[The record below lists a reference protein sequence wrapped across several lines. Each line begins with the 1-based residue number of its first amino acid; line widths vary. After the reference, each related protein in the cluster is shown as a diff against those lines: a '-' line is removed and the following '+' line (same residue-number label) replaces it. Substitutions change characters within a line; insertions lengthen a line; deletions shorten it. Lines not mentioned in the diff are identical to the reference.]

1 MNTFYKRV
9 HIKTINTISLNII
22 VGMLMEFRELSDDQW
37 KFIKPHLPPQPITG
51 RKRADD
57 RKVINGILFVLITG
71 CRWGDMPAMYGS
83 QATAWRR
90 LKRWSEEGIWN
101 EIMESLRDSAY
112 QKVSSHWI
120 QCVSTAVSSKLCDKK
135 LDYELRKRYLFH
147 LR

>member
-1 MNTFYKRV
+1 
-9 HIKTINTISLNII
+9 
-22 VGMLMEFRELSDDQW
+22 MEFRELSDDQW

-71 CRWGDMPAMYGS
+71 CRWGDMPVIYGS

-112 QKVSSHWI
+112 QKGKFSLDTVCIDSSFI
-120 QCVSTAVSSKLCDKK
+120 ETKK
-135 LDYELRKRYLFH
+135 GERTPHTTVTRKEKA
-147 LR
+147 